1 MIVVLTGATGF
12 LGRRLI
18 VRLQREGHTIRAL
31 GRRDPA
37 VDGVRF
43 FHWEAT
49 RGVAPAEGL
58 AGSDAIVHLAGE
70 PVAQRWNE
78 DVKRRIRDSRVLGT
92 RNLVGAL
99 ERLDTRPEVLVSA
112 SAIGYYGDRGDEVLN
127 EASAPGNDYLSEVC
141 VEWEREAQ
149 NAGSHGLRV
158 VLLRTGIVLGK
169 DGGALA
175 QMLPPFRAGVGGPVG
190 SGRQWMSWIHV
201 DDVVELILF
210 ALKQAHLSG
219 PVNLTAP
226 NPVRNHEFSKTLGA
240 VLHRPSVVPV
250 PAFALKLM
258 FGEMGKV
265 VLASQRV
272 MPEAAS
278 RAGYTFRYPELRG
291 ALEQLLT

>member
-12 LGRRLI
+12 LGRRLMA
-18 VRLQREGHTIRAL
+18 RLQREGHTIRAL
-31 GRRDPA
+31 GRRDSA

-43 FHWEAT
+43 FRWEAT
-49 RGVAPAEGL
+49 RDLAPAEAL
-58 AGSDAIVHLAGE
+58 AGSDAIIHLAGE

-92 RNLVGAL
+92 RNLAGAL
-99 ERLDTRPEVLVSA
+99 ERLETRPEVLLSA
-112 SAIGYYGDRGDEVLN
+112 SAIGYYGDRGDELLS
-127 EASAPGNDYLSEVC
+127 EASVPGNDYLSEVC
-141 VEWEREAQ
+141 VEWEREAR

-169 DGGALA
+169 EGGALA

-201 DDVVELILF
+201 DDVVGLILF
-210 ALKQAHLSG
+210 ALKQADLSG
-219 PVNLTAP
+219 PVNLTTP
-226 NPVRNHEFSKTLGA
+226 HPVRNQEFTKTLGA

-250 PAFALKLM
+250 PALALKLM

-272 MPEAAS
+272 MPEAAT
-278 RAGYTFRYPELRG
+278 RAGYAFQYPELRG
-291 ALEQLLT
+291 ALAQLLT